1 MAAAVPSAAGSG
13 VSHKATVPLRPWW
26 ISIYNDDRLDGR
38 SEIMSEAA
46 DNPEV
51 LEAVRLLVGDLVR
64 EKRYVM
70 LPEGVSDGEA
80 VIARF
85 RTVSDAVR
93 YAKRNDIDSFS
104 LWTELHLSGGKEDED
119 DLGLEETFEESELD
133 DELGDLL
140 ADDDE
145 LPDLEE
151 DENLDD
157 LL

>member
-1 MAAAVPSAAGSG
+1 
-13 VSHKATVPLRPWW
+13 
-26 ISIYNDDRLDGR
+26 
-38 SEIMSEAA
+38 MSEAA